1 MKRLILLIVSVVVA
15 CFSAFS
21 HDFMFKHLEVKDGM
35 PSNQINAIYKDSRG
49 FMWFGTAAG
58 LARYDGYRFKIF
70 RSTDNGSASLPDNYI
85 EKIVEDSEGRL
96 WIRTG
101 ENGYVIYNWDTES
114 FVCDVRSRMWDIGID
129 GTPRYVFVD
138 KQKNTWFA
146 IDGKG
151 CYCYRPGEK
160 NAVSLPFGEKEIPEG
175 VIIDMAECKDGI
187 LLVYDN
193 GRVICIDRETVRV
206 KWILTDIAEHW
217 ERVLISSFCMW
228 IRMKI
233 YGYMVPRVYGLT
245 ICLTGSGI
253 HNGISAIEVRRI
265 S

>member
-58 LARYDGYRFKIF
+58 LARYDGYRFKVF

-101 ENGYVIYNWDTES
+101 ENGYVIYNWDTAFFS
-114 FVCDVRSRMWDIGID
+114 
-129 GTPRYVFVD
+129 
-138 KQKNTWFA
+138 
-146 IDGKG
+146 
-151 CYCYRPGEK
+151 PG
-160 NAVSLPFGEKEIPEG
+160 
-175 VIIDMAECKDGI
+175 
-187 LLVYDN
+187 
-193 GRVICIDRETVRV
+193 R
-206 KWILTDIAEHW
+206 
-217 ERVLISSFCMW
+217 
-228 IRMKI
+228 
-233 YGYMVPRVYGLT
+233 
-245 ICLTGSGI
+245 
-253 HNGISAIEVRRI
+253 
-265 S
+265 

>member
-1 MKRLILLIVSVVVA
+1 MA

-49 FMWFGTAAG
+49 FMWFGTAAW
-58 LARYDGYRFKIF
+58 LARYDWYRFKVF

-160 NAVSLPFGEKEIPEG
+160 NAVSLPSVRKEYPK
-175 VIIDMAECKDGI
+175 VS
-187 LLVYDN
+187 L
-193 GRVICIDRETVRV
+193 
-206 KWILTDIAEHW
+206 
-217 ERVLISSFCMW
+217 
-228 IRMKI
+228 
-233 YGYMVPRVYGLT
+233 
-245 ICLTGSGI
+245 
-253 HNGISAIEVRRI
+253 
-265 S
+265 